1 MTGLASGVDWS
12 TVVDELTQLQRASET
27 RMQTEETTL
36 QTRSTAFTS
45 LKTQLTALS
54 TAVNALKDGSI
65 FNSRTASVSDSTVSS
80 ATAAA
85 NAPLGTYVFNITQ
98 RATTAALKGKTGASA
113 GLSTAD
119 DVSGVVLGSAGFS
132 TAVTAGTFTV
142 NGKSVTIATTDTLQ
156 QAFDKISTATN
167 GAVTAAYSSATD
179 KISLSSAGTVVLGSA
194 TDTSNFLQVAKLTNN
209 GTGAVTSTS
218 SLGGIK
224 LSATLGTANF
234 GTAISDGGSGAGE
247 FKINGVAIA
256 FSTTADS
263 VQNVIDRIN
272 NSSAGVTAN
281 YDTINNRFVLTNKTT
296 GDMGIAIEDVTGN
309 FAAAAKLDSGTLSR
323 GQNALYTINNGGQ
336 LSSQSNTIGASSSG
350 ITGLTVNVL
359 KEGAATV
366 QVGSDTGTIKTAI
379 TNLITQYNS
388 AQNLISTQ
396 TAYTTDSQGKV
407 TAGIFSDEGEV
418 SNLASQLRGEL
429 YSSVSGLSGTI
440 TRLDQ
445 LGYATNSKDD
455 TVTLGDSTQL
465 DNALANNLGNVK
477 AMFSDAT
484 NGIATKLAAYLTA
497 TTGDKGMIATQQT
510 TISTQIADL
519 NTQIAAQERLVQSYH
534 DQLISEFTAMETA
547 EANTNS
553 QLTYLT
559 KNFA

>member
-194 TDTSNFLQVAKLTNN
+194 TDTSNFLRAAQLYNN
-209 GTGAVTSTS
+209 GLGAVS
-218 SLGGIK
+218 SNGMLGSAHLNASLSDSGLATGISAAIS
-224 LSATLGTANF
+224 SATSCFT
-234 GTAISDGGSGAGE
+234 
-247 FKINGVAIA
+247 
-256 FSTTADS
+256 
-263 VQNVIDRIN
+263 
-272 NSSAGVTAN
+272 
-281 YDTINNRFVLTNKTT
+281 KTT
-296 GDMGIAIEDVTGN
+296 GVLTG
-309 FAAAAKLDSGTLSR
+309 FISGM
-323 GQNALYTINNGGQ
+323 
-336 LSSQSNTIGASSSG
+336 
-350 ITGLTVNVL
+350 
-359 KEGAATV
+359 V
-366 QVGSDTGTIKTAI
+366 Q
-379 TNLITQYNS
+379 
-388 AQNLISTQ
+388 
-396 TAYTTDSQGKV
+396 
-407 TAGIFSDEGEV
+407 
-418 SNLASQLRGEL
+418 
-429 YSSVSGLSGTI
+429 
-440 TRLDQ
+440 
-445 LGYATNSKDD
+445 
-455 TVTLGDSTQL
+455 
-465 DNALANNLGNVK
+465 
-477 AMFSDAT
+477 
-484 NGIATKLAAYLTA
+484 
-497 TTGDKGMIATQQT
+497 
-510 TISTQIADL
+510 
-519 NTQIAAQERLVQSYH
+519 
-534 DQLISEFTAMETA
+534 
-547 EANTNS
+547 
-553 QLTYLT
+553 
-559 KNFA
+559 